1 MIQFYKRILIQG
13 FGLKMDIK
21 SHSLRLIAIN
31 DGPFLIPKLGHLAFH
46 MPVSDFYQSDNDRVY
61 GQMDH
66 LRTAVFVRGGLIGTS
81 KLGLLMTNMCFIIR
95 SLLSNRTRNTDVLK
109 C

>member
-13 FGLKMDIK
+13 FRLKMNIK
-21 SHSLRLIAIN
+21 SHLLKLIAIN
-31 DGPFLIPKLGHLAFH
+31 DGRFLITKLGHLAFH
-46 MPVSDFYQSDNDRVY
+46 MPVSDFYQSDNDWVY
-61 GQMDH
+61 GRMDH

-81 KLGLLMTNMCFIIR
+81 KLGLLMKNMCFIIR